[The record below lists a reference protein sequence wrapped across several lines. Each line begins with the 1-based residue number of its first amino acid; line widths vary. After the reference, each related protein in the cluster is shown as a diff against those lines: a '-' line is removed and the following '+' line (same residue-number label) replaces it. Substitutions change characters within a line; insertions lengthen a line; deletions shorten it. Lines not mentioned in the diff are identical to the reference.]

1 MQFKSLQQSQT
12 KGNKRDDDDSLREIL
27 NRSQGNKGDKYSIIN
42 IFTRRLKEANK
53 QQLEEERA
61 KLARMK
67 SKEEKHR
74 SRDDLYEQ
82 DFEEAEYDTST
93 STIKSDVLDEEEKV

>member
-1 MQFKSLQQSQT
+1 M
-12 KGNKRDDDDSLREIL
+12 RELL

-42 IFTRRLKEANK
+42 IFTRRLKEASK
-53 QQLEEERA
+53 QQLDEERT
-61 KLARMK
+61 KLAKMK
-67 SKEEKHR
+67 SHEEKHT
-74 SRDDLYEQ
+74 SHDDLYEQ